1 MFITLCYLYLWMRFR
16 ACYALF
22 IRATVRRLHRTRSL
36 AFCTASE
43 LSEECVCLRMGNRAF
58 LVNESQ
64 FDDLHKWTLLLGSPC
79 IQSGKNLGADHI
91 AFVME
96 SISSEAENLPAM
108 AGSSKEVLKWSDY
121 CLPVA
126 HSPEDPY
133 KLVAET
139 SVDNFSKLGIAFME
153 NRLHMDNG
161 MVPHKLVSVHIQDPS
176 VEELEQLPHDSEE
189 HIADEKATRAITSVL
204 VEKIEQ
210 RNTMTEC
217 LEGHGERES
226 HPSDE
231 LCSPTENV
239 LGIGDH
245 HHHLHLSSCHEC
257 LELEN
262 STIESVRYTSAENI
276 LDLPDDYKGIE
287 DDNETCRANL
297 TGKLPN
303 ILLYMGSSTKA
314 TEARA
319 DQIKSVLMECIATD
333 CYVIY
338 HLPEEQVF
346 TAPWPENCLLLVVA
360 AEEPLSEEVRQQ
372 FLSYMSKG
380 GKVLGLSTLFTFGS
394 VRIRSKC
401 GVVEDIQAL
410 VFTKTESSEI
420 SFHVLTSGAV
430 FEAQDGEKLAG
441 MELWAHLNNAEKDMM
456 IVRLPYGENGGEAVL
471 SQVRLEMSP
480 SSLAVRTD
488 EFNAL
493 KMSNARRYEVLTKIL
508 SSLGLDCEMRETPS
522 LAPLYL
528 LAADETT
535 RVSFLNW
542 LLKNVGTE
550 RIVKS
555 SKTALRVVMSYQ
567 PGAEITP
574 SLMPLITQLEG
585 FSSAQFSLEAYR
597 ENLQTKKL
605 GKIVLFS
612 EVTSSTMNLLDGLM
626 MESPEEMGLIAIAAQ
641 QTQGKGRGRNAWLS
655 PIGSALFTLH
665 LSIPLVSQLGQ
676 RIAFIQHLMS
686 LAVVE
691 SVRSIP
697 GYEAVELR
705 VKWPNDIYYGD
716 LMKLGGVLVNSTLMG
731 KTFHVLL
738 GCGFNVNNSNPTI
751 CINDLIV
758 QYNRKHQTKLKL
770 LSSDCLIARAVTVLE
785 NLIDTFEDK
794 GPNGVLPLYYK
805 YWVHSGKQVRLGNE
819 EGPLAWIVGLDDNGF
834 LQVHQEGKDIV
845 TVHPDGNS
853 FDMLKNLIIPKQQ

>member
-1 MFITLCYLYLWMRFR
+1 
-16 ACYALF
+16 
-22 IRATVRRLHRTRSL
+22 
-36 AFCTASE
+36 
-43 LSEECVCLRMGNRAF
+43 
-58 LVNESQ
+58 
-64 FDDLHKWTLLLGSPC
+64 
-79 IQSGKNLGADHI
+79 
-91 AFVME
+91 ME
-96 SISSEAENLPAM
+96 SISSEAENSPAVS
-108 AGSSKEVLKWSDY
+108 GSSKEGLKWSDY

-126 HSPEDPY
+126 RSPEDPN

-139 SVDNFSKLGIAFME
+139 SVDNFSRLGIAFME

-161 MVPHKLVSVHIQDPS
+161 LVLHKLVSVHIQDS
-176 VEELEQLPHDSEE
+176 SFEELEQLPHDSEE
-189 HIADEKATRAITSVL
+189 HIADKKASGAITPGIVKQGKRITEGL
-204 VEKIEQ
+204 EELGEK
-210 RNTMTEC
+210 
-217 LEGHGERES
+217 ES

-231 LCSPTENV
+231 MCSPPTNV
-239 LGIGDH
+239 SGTRIRDH

-276 LDLPDDYKGIE
+276 PDLPDDCKGIE
-287 DDNETCRANL
+287 NSHETCLASHLETANL
-297 TGKLPN
+297 KGKPPN
-303 ILLYMGSSTKA
+303 ILLYVGSGTTA

-319 DQIKSVLMECIATD
+319 EQIKLVLMECIASE

-338 HLPEEQVF
+338 SLAEEQVL
-346 TAPWPENCLLLVVA
+346 TAPWLENCLLLVVA
-360 AEEPLSEEVRQQ
+360 AEEPLSEDVQQ
-372 FLSYMSKG
+372 RFLSYVAKG

-401 GVVEDIQAL
+401 GMGEATQSL
-410 VFTKTESSEI
+410 VFTKTESGKI
-420 SFHVLTSGAV
+420 TFQVLTSGAV
-430 FEAQDGEKLAG
+430 FDVQDGEKLDNV
-441 MELWAHLNNAEKDMM
+441 ELWAHLNNAEKDVM
-456 IVRLPYGENGGEAVL
+456 IVRLPYGENGGEAIL

-480 SSLAVRTD
+480 SSLEVRTD
-488 EFNAL
+488 EDFNTL

-508 SSLGLDCEMRETPS
+508 SSLGLDCEMKELPS

-528 LAADETT
+528 LSTDETIC
-535 RVSFLNW
+535 VSFLSW
-542 LLKNVGTE
+542 LWENVGTE
-550 RIVKS
+550 GIVKS
-555 SKTALRVVMSYQ
+555 SKAALRVVASYH

-574 SLMPLITQLEG
+574 SLMPLITQQEG
-585 FSSAQFSLEAYR
+585 FSSAHFSLEAYR

-612 EVTSSTMNLLDGLM
+612 EVTSSTMDLLDGLM
-626 MESPEEMGLIAIAAQ
+626 MMSPQDVGIIAIAAQ

-655 PIGSALFTLH
+655 PKGCALFTLH
-665 LSIPLVSQLGQ
+665 LSIPLFSELGQ

-691 SVRSIP
+691 SVRSLP
-697 GYEAVELR
+697 GYEAIDLR
-705 VKWPNDIYYGD
+705 VKWPNDIYYSD

-731 KTFHVLL
+731 KTFHILI

-758 QYNRKHQTKLKL
+758 EHNRKHRTKLKL
-770 LSSDCLIARAVTVLE
+770 LSADCLIARAVTVLE
-785 NLIDTFEDK
+785 NLIDIFEDK

-805 YWVHSGKQVRLGNE
+805 YWVHSGKQVRLWNE
-819 EGPLAWIVGLDDNGF
+819 EGPQAWIVGLDNNGF

-853 FDMLKNLIIPKQQ
+853 FDMLKNLIVPKQH